1 MALMKSMRGMLYVYL
16 LCIFLA
22 VFGYTPEFERPGELR
37 GRVDNGVEKRKMR
50 SI

>member
-22 VFGYTPEFERPGELR
+22 VFGHTPE
-37 GRVDNGVEKRKMR
+37 
-50 SI
+50 I